1 MKMPSYAVGL
11 RPKLALV
18 SLCLMALPWVGY
30 LYVREMEHVLL
41 QGLEQTLVGT
51 ARAVA
56 TALHERPLL
65 MRLPVEDDN
74 ALRRQAEEELRQLAG
89 TRQSTAR
96 GDMPHTSADGQ
107 GQAHD
112 VAADA
117 PDVRQSGP
125 ISGEDAEQSEE
136 ILAILRGLGRS
147 SSRIWVVN
155 RNYRVLA
162 LSGGLKPK
170 QSEPDSPIE
179 GMEWLS
185 RRVLRPV
192 LTHLIRTP
200 HEDFDDSIS
209 DDMLATSIEIENT
222 LRGAPNIRWRNTPD
236 GLASVISAT
245 HPIWSEN
252 DVVGAVIV
260 EETTNPILSLRTRAT
275 ERLLVLTLIVFALG
289 AAIVLWFATRL
300 SNRIRRL
307 RDEAESAVDAE
318 GRIRHLVSGSGAADE
333 IGDLSRSFS
342 TVLDKLGQ
350 YNAYLQNMASR
361 LSHEF
366 RTPIA
371 VVRSSLENLKLQP
384 LPDDSRVY
392 IERADEGVTRLN
404 AILTRM
410 SEATRLEQS
419 LATVERERFDL
430 AAVVAGCVTGYRHA
444 YPDNHFE
451 LRLPTTPVHV
461 IGSPDLAAQMLD
473 KLIENAVDFSPAE
486 APIELSVRPEGT
498 EAVLRVAN
506 EGPLLPADL
515 RGRLF
520 DSMVSLRKDGTAKG
534 PHLGLGLHI
543 VRLIADFHGGSAAA
557 DNRADGRG
565 VELAVRMPTA

>member
-1 MKMPSYAVGL
+1 MKLPSYVVGL

-18 SLCLMALPWVGY
+18 SLCLLALPWVGY

-65 MRLPVEDDN
+65 MRLPVEDDS

-89 TRQSTAR
+89 ARQSTLR
-96 GDMPHTSADGQ
+96 GETPQPGVDEP
-107 GQAHD
+107 GQAPN
-112 VAADA
+112 AAA
-117 PDVRQSGP
+117 EARPSGP
-125 ISGEDAEQSEE
+125 PSNQDAEQSEE
-136 ILAILRGLGRS
+136 ILAILRGVGRS

-170 QSEPDSPIE
+170 QSEPDAPIE

-200 HEDFDDSIS
+200 HDDFDDSIS

-384 LPDDSRVY
+384 LPEDSRVY
-392 IERADEGVTRLN
+392 IERADEGVARLN

-419 LATVERERFDL
+419 LSTVERERFDL

-444 YPDNHFE
+444 YPGNRFE
-451 LRLPTTPVHV
+451 LTLPAAAVPVT
-461 IGSPDLAAQMLD
+461 GSPDLAAQMLD

-486 APIELSVRPEGT
+486 APIELSVRTEGT

-506 EGPLLPADL
+506 EGPLLPAEL

-520 DSMVSLRKDGTAKG
+520 DSMVSLRKEGAAKG
-534 PHLGLGLHI
+534 PHLGLGLYI
-543 VRLIADFHGGSAAA
+543 VRLIADFHGGSATA

>member
-1 MKMPSYAVGL
+1 MPSYTIGL
-11 RPKLALV
+11 RTKLALV
-18 SLCLMALPWVGY
+18 SLCLLALPWVGY
-30 LYVREMEHVLL
+30 VYVREMELVLL
-41 QGLEQTLVGT
+41 EGLEQTLVGT

-65 MRLPVEDDN
+65 LRLPVEDDN
-74 ALRRQAEEELRQLAG
+74 ALRRQAEEELRQLAI
-89 TRQSTAR
+89 TRQGDAR
-96 GDMPHTSADGQ
+96 GETPRPAPE
-107 GQAHD
+107 
-112 VAADA
+112 VAQNNA
-117 PDVRQSGP
+117 PDADQGTVGLPSATAG
-125 ISGEDAEQSEE
+125 GDMEQSEE

-162 LSGGLKPK
+162 LSGSLKPTRNA
-170 QSEPDSPIE
+170 PDSPIE

-185 RRVLRPV
+185 RRVLRPL

-200 HEDFDDSIS
+200 HDDFDDAIS
-209 DDMLATSIEIENT
+209 DDILATGKEIENA
-222 LRGAPNIRWRNTPD
+222 LQGAPGVRWRNTPD

-252 DVVGAVIV
+252 EVVGAVVV

-275 ERLLVLTLIVFALG
+275 ERLLILTLIVFALG
-289 AAIVLWFATRL
+289 AAIILWFATRL

-318 GRIRHLVSGSGAADE
+318 GRIRHLVSGSGARDE

-371 VVRSSLENLKLQP
+371 VVRSSLENLKLQS
-384 LPDDSRVY
+384 LPEDSRVY
-392 IERADEGVTRLN
+392 IERADQGVTRLN
-404 AILTRM
+404 TILTRM

-419 LATVERERFDL
+419 LSSVERERFDL
-430 AAVVAGCVTGYRHA
+430 SQVIGGCVTGYRHA
-444 YPDNHFE
+444 YPRNRFD
-451 LRLPTTPVHV
+451 LKLPGAPVTV
-461 IGSPDLAAQMLD
+461 TGAPDLAAQMLD
-473 KLIENAVDFSPAE
+473 KLIENAVDFSPAD
-486 APIELSVRPEGT
+486 AAIELSLRTEGA
-498 EAVLRVAN
+498 EAVLRVTN
-506 EGPLLPADL
+506 EGPLLPAEL

-520 DSMVSLRKDGTAKG
+520 DSMISLRKEGPTKG

-557 DNRADGRG
+557 DNRTDGSG
-565 VELAVRMPTA
+565 AEFTVRMPLA